1 MRLFITLSILT
12 LAAVIST
19 VTAGEPPWKCDVVP
33 GVVVFKVTPELK
45 SDLPPKGAHRFG
57 IAEIDRLMDEIDA
70 VKVELKHPFC
80 LPPKPGETDLT
91 RTYNLYFPETISV
104 DQVCADLGK
113 LNGIEYAEPWL
124 IYRYFMEHNDPDRD
138 EQWGLDICQANDAH
152 DLATGDRTVGIALI
166 DMGMDMDHSDLEDN
180 IWINPREEDNNQDD
194 DENGKVDDFH
204 GWDFVDDDNDPDD
217 PTPQVQG
224 GGHGT
229 HTAGIASAVT
239 NNRIGI
245 ASVGYSCGIIPVRTG
260 GAQGIRYGV
269 EGIEYAATTGAK
281 VISCSWGGYQ
291 PMQQLEDVIDYAYEH
306 DALVV
311 AAAGNENVSNRSYPA
326 SYDHVIAVA
335 ATDQD
340 DRKWVEGGR
349 GGSNYGEWVDVSAP
363 GVDIYSTML
372 DGEYFT
378 ASGTSMACPFAG
390 SVAILLRSKFPELS
404 IDEITALLLDGADDI
419 DDQNANY
426 RGQLGSGRINAY
438 QSLLLGPLV
447 LVEIGDL
454 EVIADDNDDGVMDA
468 GETVDL
474 AVTISLDEDQEDSVE
489 DLVVMLTSEDPDIT
503 INVDRFEYEELEP
516 GGSFFNDENPFE
528 LTIDADADT
537 HTTYLIVS
545 VDSEPFDLHVE
556 RTFEM
561 VIGPPEDWVF
571 PGDGAVVESF
581 TLESVYP
588 NPFNSTLRV
597 DYVLPEGA
605 DVELN
610 LYDLSGRLVA
620 ELIDGRIQAGVH
632 TGVFDGS
639 NLVSGIYILRYEAA
653 GNTSQ
658 MKVVLVK

>member
-1 MRLFITLSILT
+1 MRFSITLSILA
-12 LAAVIST
+12 LAAVVST
-19 VTAGEPPWKCDVVP
+19 VTAGEPPWECDVVP
-33 GVVVFKVTPELK
+33 GVVVFKVTPEVK
-45 SDLPPKGAHRFG
+45 SDLPPEGAHRFG
-57 IAEIDRLMDEIDA
+57 VAEIDRFMDEIEA
-70 VKVELKHPFC
+70 VKVERKHPFC
-80 LPPKPGETDLT
+80 LPPKPGGTDLT
-91 RTYNLYFPETISV
+91 RTYNLHFPETIPV
-104 DQVCADLGK
+104 DQVCADMGK

-124 IYRYFMEHNDPDRD
+124 IYRYFLEHNDPDRD
-138 EQWGLDICQANDAH
+138 RQWGLDICQANDAH

-166 DMGMDMDHSDLEDN
+166 DMGMDMDHPDLEDN
-180 IWINPREEDNNQDD
+180 IWVNPREEDNNQDD
-194 DENGKVDDFH
+194 DENGKVDDFN

-217 PTPQVQG
+217 PTPANQR

-260 GAQGIRYGV
+260 GAQGIMFGV

-291 PMQQLEDVIDYAYEH
+291 PTRELEEVVNYAYEH
-306 DALVV
+306 DAMVV
-311 AAAGNENVSNRSYPA
+311 ASAGNENVSFETYPA

-340 DRKWVEGGR
+340 DRKWTEGGME
-349 GGSNYGEWVDVSAP
+349 GSNYGEWVDVSAP

-404 IDEITALLLDGADDI
+404 IDAITALLLNGADDI

-438 QSLLLGPLV
+438 RSLLLGPLI

-454 EVIADDNDDGVMDA
+454 EVIADDNDDGVMNP
-468 GETVDL
+468 GETVEL

-489 DLVVMLTSEDPDIT
+489 DLIVTLTSEDSDIT
-503 INVDRFEYEELEP
+503 INVDYFEYEELQP

-528 LTIDADADT
+528 LLIDADADT
-537 HTTYLIVS
+537 HTTYMTVS
-545 VDSEPFDLHVE
+545 VDSEPADLHIE

-561 VIGPPEDWVF
+561 TIGPPEGWVF
-571 PGDGAVVESF
+571 PGDGAIAVSF
-581 TLESVYP
+581 TLESAYP

-597 DYVLPEGA
+597 GYSLPMGA

-610 LYDLSGRLVA
+610 LYDLSGRLLA
-620 ELIDGRIQAGVH
+620 ELVDGRIRAGIHSVL
-632 TGVFDGS
+632 FDGS
-639 NLVSGIYILRYEAA
+639 NLASGIYILRYETA
-653 GNTSQ
+653 GHTSQ